1 MRHTSF
7 SAYIY
12 APKEIV
18 WKLMV
23 DKIENPG
30 YYLPGVLDVRIME
43 RHGHTLMR
51 EVKAQGM
58 FMKEIVTID
67 EPHGEIQYALLEH
80 HFRTSR

>member
-12 APKEIV
+12 APKERV

-43 RHGHTLMR
+43 RDDHTLMR
-51 EVKAQGM
+51 EIKAQGM
-58 FMKEIVTID
+58 FMMHCLNTPSFPD
-67 EPHGEIQYALLEH
+67 ESLTALSQVPYKT
-80 HFRTSR
+80 R